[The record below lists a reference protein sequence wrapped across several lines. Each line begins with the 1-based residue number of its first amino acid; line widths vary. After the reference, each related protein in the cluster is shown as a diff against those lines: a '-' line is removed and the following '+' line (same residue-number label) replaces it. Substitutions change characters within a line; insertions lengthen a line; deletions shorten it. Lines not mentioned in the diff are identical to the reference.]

1 MFELPIETQK
11 GEYAYLHLTYPFAV
25 IYTEPKVM
33 PWLYENFINIYLSP
47 TNDFMYAGYEF
58 EFTPKCLFDFCEF
71 RKDTW
76 ADKTNDFISYATH
89 SIKENKY
96 YVYIWLDEYYMPGQS
111 AYRRYNYR
119 HVFMLYGYDER
130 DRVFLA
136 YGMDGNL
143 RFSKLK
149 FTFEDIYSAF
159 LSGNELA
166 KKDDVVLTL
175 FRLKQMDYEYS
186 FSIDRFNKQLLSYAL
201 GTDCA
206 SECFWEVGPH
216 HSYSAKLLYGRNAY
230 AAWIDFFKRK
240 GEMNYLDFRS
250 IHFLFEQ
257 KIGICERLCYISETM
272 QDYILNS
279 TCFANSIEDYRKLI
293 ATYSLCRLLYLKN
306 RTDNGIVGAAVKE
319 RIVSL
324 VSDAY
329 EKEEAIL
336 SSIINEL
343 QMIQEPVGFPN
354 VLEKKDVKRKL
365 KFSYKDGEYGLKVE
379 YSFSNPILVEELAIS
394 RRKHVKVLLDDVEM
408 FDCKA
413 FEETNRT
420 LFRKTFQ
427 ASLCRRIT
435 VYIVSEFPI
444 KSSEIKICARMVD
457 CARNCHTTASSTWT
471 VSDDVPFDNVA
482 PWNAVDG
489 NEDTFWNASANW
501 HSGEWIKVTLPQ
513 CIFVQ
518 KVLIKERKGVKRIR
532 EYGVEVENEQ
542 GKWIEV
548 LHYCGTLNDKAK
560 IHEIPPTFSKSIRLV
575 IYATQKDIAGF
586 DEPAIARFEIF
597 D

>member
-1 MFELPIETQK
+1 MELPIETQK

-25 IYTEPKVM
+25 IYTEPKII

-47 TNDFMYAGYEF
+47 TNDLMYAGYEF

-71 RKDTW
+71 HKDTW
-76 ADKTNDFISYATH
+76 DSKTTDFITYAIRALGE
-89 SIKENKY
+89 SNY
-96 YVYIWLDEYYMPGQS
+96 YLYIWLNEYYLPGQS
-111 AYRRYNYR
+111 AYQRYNYR
-119 HVFMLYGYDER
+119 HVFMLYGYDKR

-136 YGMDGNL
+136 YGMDRNL

-175 FRLKQMDYEYS
+175 FRLKPMDYEYS
-186 FSIDRFNKQLLSYAL
+186 FSINRFNKQLLNYVL

-216 HSYSAKLLYGRNAY
+216 HCYSAKLPYGRNAY
-230 AAWIDFFKRK
+230 AAWIEFFKRK
-240 GEMNYLDFRS
+240 EEMNYLDFRS
-250 IHFLFEQ
+250 IHLLFEQ
-257 KIGICERLCYISETM
+257 KKGICERLCYISETM
-272 QDYILNS
+272 QDYISNS
-279 TCFANSIEDYRKLI
+279 AGLANSINEYQKSVV
-293 ATYSLCRLLYLKN
+293 TYSLCRLLYLKN
-306 RTDNGIVGAAVKE
+306 RTENGIVGAAVKE

-324 VSDAY
+324 VTDAY
-329 EKEEAIL
+329 KKEGDIL
-336 SSIINEL
+336 TSIINEL

-354 VLEKKDVKRKL
+354 ALNRQDVKKEL
-365 KFSYKDGEYGLKVE
+365 KFSYKDGKYGLKVE
-379 YSFSNPILVEELAIS
+379 YIFSSPICVEELAIS
-394 RRKHVKVLLDDVEM
+394 RRKHVKILLDNM
-408 FDCKA
+408 KMLDCKA

-427 ASLCRRIT
+427 ALLCRKIT
-435 VYIVSEFPI
+435 AYIVSEFPI

-457 CARNCHTTASSTWT
+457 CARNCHATASSTWET
-471 VSDDVPFDNVA
+471 SDEVSFNNVA

-489 NEDTFWNASANW
+489 NEDTFWNSSANW

-513 CIFVQ
+513 RIFIR
-518 KVLIKERKGVKRIR
+518 KVLIKERKRVKRIR

-542 GKWIEV
+542 GEWTEV
-548 LHYCGTLNDKAK
+548 LHYCGTLNDRAK
-560 IHEIPPTFSKSIRLV
+560 IHEIPPSFSKSIRLV
-575 IYATQKDIAGF
+575 IYATQKDLAGF